1 MSAKKITTCRH
12 GEGAACAW
20 CKLERELDR
29 EMEREMNAMAAEVCR
44 KLQQSAQH
52 TQRTKRTH
60 RTGARLPPVGSTQPR
75 NAPISLADERRKRQ

>member
-1 MSAKKITTCRH
+1 MSAKKITTCSH
-12 GEGAACAW
+12 GQGAACDW
-20 CKLERELDR
+20 CRL
-29 EMEREMNAMAAEVCR
+29 EREMNAMAAEVCR